1 MSDLDLPVMPPLSP
15 MLARS
20 VKSVPAAD
28 AVEGGYAY
36 EPKWDGFR
44 CIVFRD
50 GDTIELG
57 SRNERPLTRYFP
69 DVVDAV
75 REALP
80 PRCVVDGEIIVAVD
94 GHLEFER
101 LLDRIHPAESR
112 VRMLAER
119 TPASF
124 VAFDLLAFDDHD
136 LTGRSFGERR
146 QLLEEALSGSDGAVH
161 MTALTRS
168 DETANEWLA
177 TFEGAGLDG
186 VVAKPLAAPYAPGQR
201 TMLKIK
207 HERTADVVV
216 AGYRLHKTSTPE
228 KPLLGSMLLGLHDDE
243 GTLQHVGVCAS
254 FSAARR
260 AELVEELRPLE
271 TEPADHPWRWG
282 AEEGDDEAGRRRPGG
297 QSRWNAGKD
306 LSFVPLRPERVL
318 EVAYDHMQ
326 GTRFRHTTQ
335 FRRWRPDR
343 DPRSCTYG
351 QLEEVVTYEL
361 GDVLRG

>member
-1 MSDLDLPVMPPLSP
+1 MDLPVNPPLSP

-20 VKSVPAAD
+20 VKTVPAAD
-28 AVEGGYAY
+28 AVDGGYAY

-50 GDTIELG
+50 GDTVELG

-69 DVVDAV
+69 EVVEAV
-75 REALP
+75 KASLP
-80 PRCVVDGEIIVAVD
+80 PRCVVDGEIIVAID
-94 GHLEFER
+94 DHLEFER

-112 VRMLAER
+112 VRMLAEQ

-124 VAFDLLAFDDHD
+124 VAFDLLAFDEHD
-136 LTGRSFGERR
+136 LTARPFAERR
-146 QLLEEALSGSDGAVH
+146 QLLEEALSTEGVPVH
-161 MTALTRS
+161 LTAITRS
-168 DETANEWLA
+168 EETANEWLA
-177 TFEGAGLDG
+177 SFEGAGLDG
-186 VVAKPLAAPYAPGQR
+186 VVAKPLAAPYSPGQR

-216 AGYRLHKTSTPE
+216 AGYRLHKTSTE
-228 KPLLGSMLLGLHDDE
+228 EQPLLGSMLLGLYDDE

-271 TEPADHPWRWG
+271 TAVEEHPWNWG
-282 AEEGDDEAGRRRPGG
+282 ENVEHEAEAGRRRPGSA
-297 QSRWNAGKD
+297 SRWNAGKD

-335 FRRWRPDR
+335 FRRWRTDR
-343 DPRSCTYG
+343 DPESCRYD
-351 QLEEVVTYEL
+351 QLEEPVSYEL
-361 GDVLRG
+361 AEVLNG